1 VICRFRPVN
10 QRELREYIDEEKAK
24 TQIRFVGDTTVE
36 IVSPGK
42 ETLTF
47 TFDRVNAVIL
57 VIYLFGIRNPLK
69 TLQTF

>member
-10 QRELREYIDEEKAK
+10 QRELKEYIDEEKAK
-24 TQIRFVGDTTVE
+24 TQIRFIGDTTVE

-47 TFDRVNAVIL
+47 TFDRVNLVFSLFWELLLLIL
-57 VIYLFGIRNPLK
+57 F
-69 TLQTF
+69 QSF